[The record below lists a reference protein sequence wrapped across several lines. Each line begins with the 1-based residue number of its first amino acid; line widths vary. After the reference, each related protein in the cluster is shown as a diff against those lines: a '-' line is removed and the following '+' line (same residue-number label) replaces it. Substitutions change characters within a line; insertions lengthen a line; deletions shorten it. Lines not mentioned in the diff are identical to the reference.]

1 VAGYEFTPWFGLL
14 APAGTPRPVIDR
26 LNAQV
31 AAAVASPDIRA
42 KLLAQGSEPMTL
54 KPAEF
59 DSLIRSEISRF
70 AKVFKDVGIT
80 R

>member
-1 VAGYEFTPWFGLL
+1 
-14 APAGTPRPVIDR
+14 VIDR

-31 AAAVASPDIRA
+31 AAAVDSPDIRA
-42 KLLAQGSEPMTL
+42 KLLAQGAEPMTM

-59 DSLIRSEISRF
+59 DVLIRSEISRF